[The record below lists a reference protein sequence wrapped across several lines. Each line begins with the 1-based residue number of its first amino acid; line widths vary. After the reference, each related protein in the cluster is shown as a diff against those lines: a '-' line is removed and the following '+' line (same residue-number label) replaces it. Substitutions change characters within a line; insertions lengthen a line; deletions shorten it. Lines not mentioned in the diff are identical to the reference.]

1 MGWSRV
7 KSRRPVELLR
17 SPSNGSPSSKATQT
31 QHLRFKK
38 HTQAIESFHATVR
51 HYLARFHRKT
61 HCYSKSSALVRATLN
76 LFFFRELAISIIK

>member
-1 MGWSRV
+1 MPAATDKFEPYTDFVPADRH
-7 KSRRPVELLR
+7 LR
-17 SPSNGSPSSKATQT
+17 S
-31 QHLRFKK
+31 KK